1 MNSRGSV
8 SIFLII
14 IIAAIISVFI
24 LFINILSV
32 KSFENNIKRSLV
44 LTSRDILADYDDYIY
59 DSYGILSYKKY
70 NKETIKDIMISK
82 YNNFKSPLNVYNIK
96 DIKINYN
103 TENIQNKELL
113 MNQILV
119 FSKNNVTLE
128 YIEYIA
134 NQNKIK
140 EKYMNKMNEI
150 KSKLSK
156 NKYYNKIK
164 KTQKKILSDHINFD
178 NINAIRNDYS
188 NLFIELNEKIK
199 YLREVKNSDSEMLE
213 NSIKKLEDEYLNEYD
228 MIKEQE
234 KVINKIE
241 KLLKL
246 EINDEINNKLNEEYK
261 KFETLVDIKSNSE
274 GYINVI
280 NNIKNEIN
288 ELKKEVG
295 IGLIESTLEINNDNS
310 LKLVYFNKLFLN
322 EYILGTFKTVANSNI
337 RNFELY
343 NKNSRNYVTN
353 SEVEYIINGDSNSII
368 NNLKISSKIMLIR
381 ETMNLMHLFIDNDK
395 REFILTSAK
404 IPAGGIFVAVGLT
417 AAWSGAE
424 SVIDIVKLYSGN
436 GTPLL
441 KISDKDFVLDLG
453 IIQNGTKIDFKNH
466 NDDTFLYYNDYLR
479 MFLLM
484 VDENTLVNR
493 MLQII
498 DLNYKKT
505 NELNSLND
513 LALKHKI
520 DVEIELKNKLTGNIK
535 LYDFTITEGYVDE

>member
-188 NLFIELNEKIK
+188 NLFIELDEKIK

>member
-1 MNSRGSV
+1 MN
-8 SIFLII
+8 IF
-14 IIAAIISVFI
+14 F
-24 LFINILSV
+24 
-32 KSFENNIKRSLV
+32 
-44 LTSRDILADYDDYIY
+44 
-59 DSYGILSYKKY
+59 
-70 NKETIKDIMISK
+70 
-82 YNNFKSPLNVYNIK
+82 
-96 DIKINYN
+96 
-103 TENIQNKELL
+103 
-113 MNQILV
+113 
-119 FSKNNVTLE
+119 
-128 YIEYIA
+128 
-134 NQNKIK
+134 
-140 EKYMNKMNEI
+140 
-150 KSKLSK
+150 
-156 NKYYNKIK
+156 
-164 KTQKKILSDHINFD
+164 
-178 NINAIRNDYS
+178 
-188 NLFIELNEKIK
+188 
-199 YLREVKNSDSEMLE
+199 
-213 NSIKKLEDEYLNEYD
+213 
-228 MIKEQE
+228 
-234 KVINKIE
+234 
-241 KLLKL
+241 
-246 EINDEINNKLNEEYK
+246 
-261 KFETLVDIKSNSE
+261 
-274 GYINVI
+274 
-280 NNIKNEIN
+280 
-288 ELKKEVG
+288 
-295 IGLIESTLEINNDNS
+295 
-310 LKLVYFNKLFLN
+310 
-322 EYILGTFKTVANSNI
+322 ANSNI

>member
-1 MNSRGSV
+1 MNNRGSV
-8 SIFLII
+8 SIFLVI
-14 IIAAIISVFI
+14 IIAAILSVFI

-70 NKETIKDIMISK
+70 NKEMIADIMISK
-82 YNNFKSPLNVYNIK
+82 YNNFKSPLNIYEIE
-96 DIKINYN
+96 DIEINYN
-103 TENIQNKELL
+103 TENIKNKELL
-113 MNQILV
+113 MNQILI

-134 NQNKIK
+134 NQNNVK

-164 KTQKKILSDHINFD
+164 KTQKKILSDRINFD
-178 NINAIRNDYS
+178 NINAIRSDYS
-188 NLFIELNEKIK
+188 NLFSELDEKIR
-199 YLREVKNSDSEMLE
+199 YLRGINNSGNEMLGI
-213 NSIKKLEDEYLNEYD
+213 SIKKLEAEYLNEYD
-228 MIKEQE
+228 SIKKQE
-234 KVINKIE
+234 KIVNEIE
-241 KLLKL
+241 KLLNL
-246 EINDEINNKLNEEYK
+246 EINDEIDNKLKEEYK
-261 KFETLVDIKSNSE
+261 KFETLVDVESSSE
-274 GYINVI
+274 SYINVI

-288 ELKKEVG
+288 ELKQEVG
-295 IGLIESTLEINNDNS
+295 IGLIESSLELNENNS
-310 LKLVYFNKLFLN
+310 LELEYFNKLFLN

-337 RNFELY
+337 RNFQLY
-343 NKNSRNYVTN
+343 NKNTRDYISN
-353 SEVEYIINGDSNSII
+353 SEVEYIINGNSNPII

-404 IPAGGIFVAVGLT
+404 IPAGGIFAAAGLT
-417 AAWSGAE
+417 VIWSGAE
-424 SVIDIVKLYSGN
+424 SVVDIVKLYSGN

-453 IIQNGTKIDFKNH
+453 VIQNGTKIDFKNH
-466 NDDTFLYYNDYLR
+466 NDNTFLYYNDYLR
-479 MFLLM
+479 MFLLT
-484 VDENTLVNR
+484 VDENNLVNR

-498 DLNYKKT
+498 DLNYKKI
-505 NELNSLND
+505 NEFNSLNN
-513 LALKHKI
+513 LILKHEI
-520 DVEIELKNKLTGNIK
+520 DIEVNLKNKLTGNNK

>member
-188 NLFIELNEKIK
+188 NLFIELDEKIK

-288 ELKKEVG
+288 ELK
-295 IGLIESTLEINNDNS
+295 N
-310 LKLVYFNKLFLN
+310 
-322 EYILGTFKTVANSNI
+322 
-337 RNFELY
+337 
-343 NKNSRNYVTN
+343 
-353 SEVEYIINGDSNSII
+353 
-368 NNLKISSKIMLIR
+368 
-381 ETMNLMHLFIDNDK
+381 
-395 REFILTSAK
+395 
-404 IPAGGIFVAVGLT
+404 
-417 AAWSGAE
+417 
-424 SVIDIVKLYSGN
+424 
-436 GTPLL
+436 
-441 KISDKDFVLDLG
+441 
-453 IIQNGTKIDFKNH
+453 
-466 NDDTFLYYNDYLR
+466 
-479 MFLLM
+479 
-484 VDENTLVNR
+484 
-493 MLQII
+493 
-498 DLNYKKT
+498 
-505 NELNSLND
+505 
-513 LALKHKI
+513 
-520 DVEIELKNKLTGNIK
+520 
-535 LYDFTITEGYVDE
+535 

>member
-1 MNSRGSV
+1 MNSRGSI

-24 LFINILSV
+24 IFINILSV

-70 NKETIKDIMISK
+70 NKKTIEDIMISK
-82 YNNFKSPLNVYNIK
+82 YNNFKSPLNIYNIEN
-96 DIKINYN
+96 IKINYN

-134 NQNKIK
+134 NQNNIK
-140 EKYMNKMNEI
+140 EKYTNKMNEI

-156 NKYYNKIK
+156 NKYYTKIK
-164 KTQKKILSDHINFD
+164 KTQKKILSDHINLN
-178 NINAIRNDYS
+178 NINAIKSDYS
-188 NLFIELNEKIK
+188 NLFIEMDEKIR
-199 YLREVKNSDSEMLE
+199 YLKEIKNSDNEMLE

-228 MIKEQE
+228 IIKRQE
-234 KVINKIE
+234 TVINKIE
-241 KLLKL
+241 KLLNL
-246 EINDEINNKLNEEYK
+246 EINDEINNELKELYRKYE
-261 KFETLVDIKSNSE
+261 LLIDIKSNSE
-274 GYINVI
+274 GYISTI
-280 NNIKNEIN
+280 NNIKNEIK

-295 IGLIESTLEINNDNS
+295 IGLIEPSLVLDNNRIEIE
-310 LKLVYFNKLFLN
+310 YFNKLFLN
-322 EYILGTFKTVANSNI
+322 EYILGTFKTVVDSNI

-343 NKNSRNYVTN
+343 NKNTRDYISN
-353 SEVEYIINGDSNSII
+353 SEVEYIINGDKSSVI
-368 NNLKISSKIMLIR
+368 NNIKINSKIMLIR

-404 IPAGGIFVAVGLT
+404 IPAGGIFAAAGLT
-417 AAWSGAE
+417 AIWSGAE

-441 KISDKDFVLDLG
+441 KVSDKDFVLDLG
-453 IIQNGTKIDFKNH
+453 VIQNGTKIDFKNH
-466 NDDTFLYYNDYLR
+466 NDDTFIYYNDYLR
-479 MFLLM
+479 MFLLT
-484 VDENTLVNR
+484 VDENTIVNR

-498 DLNYKKT
+498 DLNYKKI
-505 NELNSLND
+505 NEFNYLND
-513 LALKHKI
+513 LILKHKI
-520 DVEIELKNKLTGNIK
+520 DIEIELKNKLTGNVK